1 MAFGR
6 NVLFFS
12 HIFGMFS
19 INIVEKTF
27 YGLIIF
33 IIQQQQFTLSWILR
47 SQVPLVMMTIITPFF
62 WAASLNLD
70 TRYSDLIFWLI
81 LNRFSQVMDQ
91 VGVQF
96 ESCAAGIDESKI
108 SKSDPKDLVLALSE
122 AKSMKIRNVVFL
134 YFALQSSS

>member
-1 MAFGR
+1 
-6 NVLFFS
+6 
-12 HIFGMFS
+12 
-19 INIVEKTF
+19 
-27 YGLIIF
+27 
-33 IIQQQQFTLSWILR
+33 
-47 SQVPLVMMTIITPFF
+47 MMTVITPFF

-96 ESCAAGIDESKI
+96 ESCASGIDESKI